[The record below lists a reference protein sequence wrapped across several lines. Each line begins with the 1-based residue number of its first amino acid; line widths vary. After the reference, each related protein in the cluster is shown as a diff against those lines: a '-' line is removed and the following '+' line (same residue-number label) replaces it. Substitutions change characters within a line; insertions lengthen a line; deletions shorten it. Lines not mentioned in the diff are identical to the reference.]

1 LYLIAN
7 RKPNSYMYSS
17 QAIQKN
23 ILRLV
28 DKGWDLVIQW
38 IPSHC
43 DVEGN
48 DVVDHAANEGRQLQE
63 VDYPEELDDI
73 YHKYVGK
80 QKSGGNLYGIG
91 KVKLPLL
98 GLLRKKIGN
107 WFWCRHGDRKID
119 TIMTGL
125 RIGRVSLNKYLSFIN
140 LSPTSIC
147 PNCSQDVDEDCTHY
161 LLECDRYNIPRQ
173 RLATSLHNL
182 GITNMDLTLLLGGA
196 EADCETLKRITEELA
211 TYIKATKRF
220 EEP

>member
-1 LYLIAN
+1 
-7 RKPNSYMYSS
+7 MYSS
-17 QAIQKN
+17 QAIQNN
-23 ILRLV
+23 ILKLV

-48 DVVDHAANEGRQLQE
+48 DVVDHAANEGRNLQE

-73 YHKYVGK
+73 YHKVCRK
-80 QKSGGNLYGIG
+80 TEVRWQTIWDRESQTT
-91 KVKLPLL
+91 PL
-98 GLLRKKIGN
+98 GLIKKKIGN

-161 LLECDRYNIPRQ
+161 LLECDRYIIPRQ
-173 RLATSLHNL
+173 RLATSLNNL
-182 GITNMDLTLLLGGA
+182 GITNMNLALLLGGA
-196 EADCETLKRITEELA
+196 EADGETLKRITEELA

-220 EEP
+220 EES